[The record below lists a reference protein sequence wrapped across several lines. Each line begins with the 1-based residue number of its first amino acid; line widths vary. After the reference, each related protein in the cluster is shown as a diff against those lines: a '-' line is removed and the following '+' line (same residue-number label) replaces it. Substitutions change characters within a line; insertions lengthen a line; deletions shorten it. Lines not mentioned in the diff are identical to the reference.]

1 MIGYSSQLKA
11 KHLRTPK
18 FATVE
23 ETLAMWSAG
32 MQAKKGIVKD
42 SVLLEKGRFVTERL
56 SCPEFTAS
64 AGWLSRFKSSHG
76 ISLRLLHG
84 EAASVDTGAV
94 SSARV
99 QLQEVISA
107 FAPCDV
113 YNIDETGLFYRMPPS
128 KSLSQGP
135 RNGTKQINDHIT
147 SFV

>member
-1 MIGYSSQLKA
+1 MW
-11 KHLRTPK
+11 
-18 FATVE
+18 FAR
-23 ETLAMWSAG
+23 

-64 AGWLSRFKSSHG
+64 AGWLSRFKSRHG

-84 EAASVDTGAV
+84 EAASVDIGAV
-94 SSARV
+94 SAARV
-99 QLQEVISA
+99 QLQVVRST
-107 FAPCDV
+107 FASCNA

-135 RNGTKQINDHIT
+135 CNGTKQFKDRIT
-147 SFV
+147 VALCSNANGYDRIKPFIISKSA